1 MIPRANSTAWRA
13 VAPWP
18 PSEQVEQDRVLSR
31 ALGAMFNRKVVAA
44 RAIGGDRDELIA
56 RLPVDAGK
64 GTES

>member
-1 MIPRANSTAWRA
+1 MIPRANMTTWRA

-31 ALGAMFNRKVVAA
+31 ALGAMFNRKVVAD
-44 RAIGGDRDELIA
+44 RAIRGDRDELIA
-56 RLPVDAGK
+56 RLPGEPGK

>member
-1 MIPRANSTAWRA
+1 MIPRANITAGRA

-31 ALGAMFNRKVVAA
+31 ALGAMFNRKVVAD
-44 RAIGGDRDELIA
+44 RAIPGDRDDLIS
-56 RLPVDAGK
+56 RLAGEPGK